1 MTETRVTAQKDLTE
15 TPKLVVHSSQFEYP
29 VAATLTREEIC
40 ACIEDTG
47 VLPSLNIA
55 SIEDALFVA
64 ETLVEAGIPIVE
76 ISMNE
81 PEALEII
88 PYLVEHAPTVIVGAG
103 SIRNAET
110 AHKCLDAGAK
120 FLSTDG
126 LVTGVVEFAV
136 KEKIATVAG
145 ALTLTEVIAAWDSG
159 SDFVKVVPC
168 YAVGGPKYI
177 QTLKNAIPQARLIAA
192 GGVNQITALN
202 YAKAGV
208 AALSVSNEL
217 APAEAIYSRQT
228 RRIQELARRFLATV
242 DSGRA

>member
-1 MTETRVTAQKDLTE
+1 MTETRVTAHKDLTE
-15 TPKLVVHSSQFEYP
+15 IPKLVVHSSQFEYP
-29 VAATLTREEIC
+29 VAATLTREAIC

-47 VLPSLNIA
+47 VIASLSTV

-64 ETLVEAGIPIVE
+64 ETLAEAGIRIVE
-76 ISMNE
+76 ISVNE

-88 PYLVEHAPTVIVGAG
+88 PYLAERAPTLIVGVG
-103 SIRNAET
+103 CIRNAET
-110 AHKCLDAGAK
+110 ARECLHAGAK

-126 LVTGVVEFAV
+126 HVIGVADFAV
-136 KEKIATVAG
+136 KEKIPTVTG
-145 ALTLTEVIAAWDSG
+145 ALTLTEVIAAWNSG

-177 QTLKNAIPQARLIAA
+177 QILKTAIPQARLIAA

-208 AALSVSNEL
+208 AALNVGNEL
-217 APAEAIYSRQT
+217 APADAVHLRQT
-228 RRIQELARRFLATV
+228 RRIQELARRFLTAV
-242 DSGRA
+242 DKGRA